1 MSDATAGLTPGLY
14 KQLDFTV
21 AAEHTAAHLG
31 SGTVGVL
38 STPSMILF
46 MEIAARQLLDE
57 HLPEGFSSV
66 GTRVDVRH
74 KAAAPLKAEVQAR
87 AEIERVERLTVFLA
101 VQCTFGDRLIGV
113 GQHERFVIDVERF
126 LKRASG

>member
-1 MSDATAGLTPGLY
+1 MTNETAGLTPGLF

-74 KAAAPLKAEVQAR
+74 KAAAPREVVVLAR
-87 AEIERVERLTVFLA
+87 AEIERVEGLTVFLA
-101 VQCTFGDRLIGV
+101 VQCTFGERVIGI

-126 LKRASG
+126 LKRAG